1 MSKKTKTNIPPSLQP
16 RKKIKK
22 AIPKAES
29 TKPKESRLVVQK
41 VAKVAQNEKKAAQ
54 KLNKERFTLWLSEDI
69 YKAFKVHVA
78 TRKGSASDY
87 IENLIRKDLRLK

>member
-1 MSKKTKTNIPPSLQP
+1 MSKKLKTNIPPSLQP

-22 AIPKAES
+22 AIPTAGS
-29 TKPKESRLVVQK
+29 PKPKAARQVVQK
-41 VAKVAQNEKKAAQ
+41 EKKVAQNEEKAAQ
-54 KLNKERFTLWLSEDI
+54 KLNKERFTLWLTEDI